1 MEKVNVFT
9 LKNIAH
15 NKFNSMRKQLCIIFM
30 CMLPNGALSC
40 SVSVI
45 FSAAVHKCVGKC
57 GIFIATE
64 RILCYNTTAFAQD
77 IRQAGGPIIVYPV
90 QIQKKRGG
98 TLRRMMPP
106 SGDNESSLRRISGE
120 GESREEMAMSELP
133 KKGIF
138 YVKDD
143 PELGEIRGLD
153 PWAVENGIHISSM
166 QPEMTEGIMMINSS
180 NSQQYGTVHGGVLVA
195 FADSVGGHSLAACG
209 KMVVTQS
216 STVNFIRPAAGRYIL
231 CRARPVK
238 VGRRACVV
246 SVEQTNDKGE
256 VVTTALFTYVPIKDI
271 EPVLVADEGRK
282 IGAD

>member
-1 MEKVNVFT
+1 
-9 LKNIAH
+9 
-15 NKFNSMRKQLCIIFM
+15 
-30 CMLPNGALSC
+30 
-40 SVSVI
+40 
-45 FSAAVHKCVGKC
+45 
-57 GIFIATE
+57 
-64 RILCYNTTAFAQD
+64 
-77 IRQAGGPIIVYPV
+77 
-90 QIQKKRGG
+90 
-98 TLRRMMPP
+98 
-106 SGDNESSLRRISGE
+106 
-120 GESREEMAMSELP
+120 MSELP